1 MRGILNPL
9 AAACEAPLRFR
20 PDRRP
25 GRGSALRIFVPFR
38 KIIIDPVFYLCETVQ
53 KLSEQEAR
61 MDPCFSPLAR
71 SRAACAAPRRPPKP
85 APALLA
91 ALVLGAAALGL
102 CPWDDR
108 GQGWHLATFTGNPPF
123 SEQGIPCP
131 IDDR

>member
-1 MRGILNPL
+1 L
-9 AAACEAPLRFR
+9 
-20 PDRRP
+20 
-25 GRGSALRIFVPFR
+25 ALRLFVPFR
-38 KIIIDPVFYLCETVQ
+38 KIIIDPAFYLCETVQ
-53 KLSEQEAR
+53 KSSKQEAR

-71 SRAACAAPRRPPKP
+71 SRAVYAAPRPAPKP

-91 ALVLGAAALGL
+91 ALILGSAALGL

-108 GQGWHLATFTGNPPF
+108 ERGWQPWHLATFTGNPPF

>member
-1 MRGILNPL
+1 
-9 AAACEAPLRFR
+9 
-20 PDRRP
+20 
-25 GRGSALRIFVPFR
+25 
-38 KIIIDPVFYLCETVQ
+38 
-53 KLSEQEAR
+53 

-71 SRAACAAPRRPPKP
+71 SRAVYAAPRPAPKP